1 MKGEKST
8 GFAEGRVLE
17 ETNDLERESETGE
30 LAHNQALKIS
40 AQNQQNRAIS
50 VVEGNT

>member
-17 ETNDLERESETGE
+17 ETNERESETGE
-30 LAHNQALKIS
+30 LGHNQALTIS
-40 AQNQQNRAIS
+40 AQNKQNGAMS
-50 VVEGNT
+50 VIEGNT

>member
-8 GFAEGRVLE
+8 GFEGRRILE
-17 ETNDLERESETGE
+17 ETNERESETGE
-30 LAHNQALKIS
+30 LVRNQALTIS
-40 AQNQQNRAIS
+40 AQNKQNGEMS